1 MSKAA
6 SIPPP
11 STSSTQ
17 VNKGAKRGK
26 KKKNDVGR
34 GFAQLF
40 CYLKKPRKTLLPTL
54 KTNKHPQNVI
64 INFVSKSDNI
74 FVVTLAVSMQNLL
87 QKPYLCRFP
96 RSACCHARGRR
107 GREGRKDGYVAF
119 RRGTKRRERES
130 QDHVTCTEREE
141 QKQQQKT
148 EQLVVGRMAGR
159 QAVA

>member
-17 VNKGAKRGK
+17 VNKGAKRGR

-40 CYLKKPRKTLLPTL
+40 CSLKKPRKNLPTL
-54 KTNKHPQNVI
+54 KTNQCPKNELFIGKPLKLCSALSC
-64 INFVSKSDNI
+64 FDAKS
-74 FVVTLAVSMQNLL
+74 FA
-87 QKPYLCRFP
+87 KPYLCRFP
-96 RSACCHARGRR
+96 RSACCHARGR
-107 GREGRKDGYVAF
+107 GREGRNDGYVAF
-119 RRGTKRRERES
+119 RRGQRGERES

-148 EQLVVGRMAGR
+148 EQLVVGRMAGG